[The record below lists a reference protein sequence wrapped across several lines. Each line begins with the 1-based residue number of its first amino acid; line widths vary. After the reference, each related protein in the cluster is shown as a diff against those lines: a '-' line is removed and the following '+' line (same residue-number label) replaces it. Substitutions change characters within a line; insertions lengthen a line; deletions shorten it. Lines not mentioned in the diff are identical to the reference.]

1 MQKRDLRA
9 RPPAISSL
17 GTLTIGLGVKGF
29 LQGFLQEGFLQSLP
43 HLSPPTSAFRLSHS
57 PWYAHLPQPLQERR
71 RRLFEKQA
79 KEDEL
84 AHTMA
89 RELPPTGSQMPML
102 VDPTFE
108 AVQRVDRYT
117 IMQDQRLHPASF
129 A

>member
-1 MQKRDLRA
+1 MQKRDLPA
-9 RPPAISSL
+9 GPPASSL
-17 GTLTIGLGVKGF
+17 GTLTIGVGDRVSGRDSCRR
-29 LQGFLQEGFLQSLP
+29 LQSPP
-43 HLSPPTSAFRLSHS
+43 HLLPPTHVLCLSHS
-57 PWYAHLPQPLQERR
+57 LWNAHPGHALQERR

-89 RELPPTGSQMPML
+89 RELPPTGSQVPML

-108 AVQRVDRYT
+108 AVQRLDRYT

>member
-1 MQKRDLRA
+1 M
-9 RPPAISSL
+9 
-17 GTLTIGLGVKGF
+17 VF
-29 LQGFLQEGFLQSLP
+29 
-43 HLSPPTSAFRLSHS
+43 LSHS
-57 PWYAHLPQPLQERR
+57 PWTCASNPHPLQERR

-89 RELPPTGSQMPML
+89 RELPPTGSQVPML

-117 IMQDQRLHPASF
+117 IMQDQRMHPASF